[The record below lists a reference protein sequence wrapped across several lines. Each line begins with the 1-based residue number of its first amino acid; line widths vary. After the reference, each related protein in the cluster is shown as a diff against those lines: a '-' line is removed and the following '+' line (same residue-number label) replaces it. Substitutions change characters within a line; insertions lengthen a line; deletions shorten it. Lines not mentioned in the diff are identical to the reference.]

1 MPLTLKAIRINKG
14 FSQEEAAR
22 KLGISRDTLSN
33 WERGETYPN
42 IPQLKNIEKV
52 YEVSYDSINFL
63 L

>member
-14 FSQEEAAR
+14 LSQEEAAK
-22 KLGISRDTLSN
+22 KLGVSRDTLSN

>member
-14 FSQEEAAR
+14 LSQEEAAR
-22 KLGISRDTLSN
+22 ALGISRDTLSN

>member
-14 FSQEEAAR
+14 LSQEEAAR
-22 KLGISRDTLSN
+22 ELGISRDTLSN